1 MNSSKIARNG
11 RQGGVH
17 PSEGVE
23 AGELFRLHHQRML
36 RLVSRDVNT
45 SEATVEDA
53 VGFAFLQL
61 VRTHPDTD
69 ESVGG
74 WLRVV
79 ARREA
84 IRLDRRERRTVPL
97 DSATKT
103 DQKSGEA
110 LTLAERLPAP
120 VDTELAFEAREA
132 LRAVAALRCRR
143 RRVLV
148 LKLAG
153 YSYKEIQETLGLTY
167 TNVNRQLT
175 RSRKDL
181 DKAA

>member
-1 MNSSKIARNG
+1 M
-11 RQGGVH
+11 
-17 PSEGVE
+17 SEVSDSRRSRTVRKTDAE
-23 AGELFRLHHQRML
+23 SDAAETFRLHHRRML

-53 VGFAFLQL
+53 VSFAFLQL
-61 VRTHPDTD
+61 VRTQPDTD
-69 ESVGG
+69 DSVGG

-97 DSATKT
+97 DSAANP
-103 DQKSGEA
+103 DQQTGEA

-132 LRAVAALRCRR
+132 LRAVAALRWRR
-143 RRVLV
+143 RRVLA

-153 YSYKEIQETLGLTY
+153 YSYKEIQEKLGLTY

-181 DKAA
+181 EEAA